1 MIYEI
6 QAPDGKTYEIEVPEG
21 TSKEDAIRFLQS
33 QLGGQVE
40 SQKARTFAQGATF
53 GFADEVEAGI
63 RSAFSGDEYAD
74 VRDKIRK
81 QLADYSNQN
90 GAEALA
96 LEIAGSSIPTLVSQF
111 IPVLGQS
118 ATAANVSRLA
128 TMADRM
134 KRASKIGAAE
144 GAVAGA
150 GYSESDS
157 LGGIA
162 GDVVTGAGLG
172 ATIAPIAGEAITKG
186 ISKLGD
192 IVSEASKRFG
202 QKGATAVE
210 QELRRIAQATG
221 KSEQE
226 LIADIMDG
234 RVISDNRTLAATI
247 RALSSKS
254 DEAKDVLKK
263 SYDTRGEQTLK
274 DFREARDLSLTGSTE
289 APNISALTDFDD
301 QQKLVSSLYN
311 QAQQSPEFVSDEVG
325 QVLSVIDKYMP
336 NATKAVKRSS
346 EAMAE
351 RPQASPTDAIMGRV
365 PQAPAAPM
373 KPTIQQAENV
383 LRQIKQEIN
392 GFYKGQVDIDS
403 KYGLTIEALNDFKDN
418 LERSIDMS
426 SPAMRNA
433 RAQAAKRFSEIEAF
447 DTGRKMARK
456 PTDVQEEMLM
466 QLGKR
471 RELSPEEM
479 ARARQGA
486 SASLRTRTG
495 MPTEYSDVR
504 AMANVESPQ
513 SSLLDLLGAQDTNMV
528 RGKAQLADDVNV
540 MRGIV
545 DPSKGS
551 ITQFAQEA
559 SNKFGV
565 NINPAEILSA
575 VNGDVAGL
583 LSLGTKVVKGLFK
596 SGLSESQYKE
606 LAELLVS
613 QDPTIIRNALLGN
626 ETNEQIALQIKN
638 IATKSGIIAGDIT
651 RTVTAQQAS
660 QE

>member
-1 MIYEI
+1 
-6 QAPDGKTYEIEVPEG
+6 
-21 TSKEDAIRFLQS
+21 
-33 QLGGQVE
+33 
-40 SQKARTFAQGATF
+40 
-53 GFADEVEAGI
+53 
-63 RSAFSGDEYAD
+63 
-74 VRDKIRK
+74 
-81 QLADYSNQN
+81 
-90 GAEALA
+90 
-96 LEIAGSSIPTLVSQF
+96 
-111 IPVLGQS
+111 
-118 ATAANVSRLA
+118 
-128 TMADRM
+128 
-134 KRASKIGAAE
+134 
-144 GAVAGA
+144 
-150 GYSESDS
+150 
-157 LGGIA
+157 
-162 GDVVTGAGLG
+162 
-172 ATIAPIAGEAITKG
+172 
-186 ISKLGD
+186 
-192 IVSEASKRFG
+192 
-202 QKGATAVE
+202 
-210 QELRRIAQATG
+210 
-221 KSEQE
+221 
-226 LIADIMDG
+226 
-234 RVISDNRTLAATI
+234 
-247 RALSSKS
+247 
-254 DEAKDVLKK
+254 
-263 SYDTRGEQTLK
+263 
-274 DFREARDLSLTGSTE
+274 
-289 APNISALTDFDD
+289 
-301 QQKLVSSLYN
+301 
-311 QAQQSPEFVSDEVG
+311 
-325 QVLSVIDKYMP
+325 
-336 NATKAVKRSS
+336 
-346 EAMAE
+346 
-351 RPQASPTDAIMGRV
+351 
-365 PQAPAAPM
+365 
-373 KPTIQQAENV
+373 
-383 LRQIKQEIN
+383 
-392 GFYKGQVDIDS
+392 
-403 KYGLTIEALNDFKDN
+403 
-418 LERSIDMS
+418 
-426 SPAMRNA
+426 MRNA